1 LLIISYGSFVSA
13 EGVRGHENVNDV
25 IVKVDGD
32 PITRGDILRRI
43 LFAKGDI
50 DPSKMEPGKWQGIFQ
65 TATKSEIIDKLFLKA
80 ARSGKM
86 EIEPEKLETFIDEKM
101 NRLGKEK
108 FQEILGIKNT
118 ATDQEVKEFVKE
130 KMLIEKY
137 RSKLVENITIE
148 DKEVKEY
155 YEENKDTLS
164 RPDRVHVELLAM
176 DKAVDADA
184 LFKRIKKGEDFEKVA
199 REDGNNETSSIERR
213 FKWTNYNV
221 LPESIRPK
229 IKEGKTGDILE
240 PFLINDKYYILKIL
254 EKRQAGKAG
263 FDEVKNSIRKSYLQR
278 KQQRIIDKW
287 YEEAKNNSKIEFVR

>member
-101 NRLGKEK
+101 NRFGKEK

-229 IKEGKTGDILE
+229 LKEGKTGDILE

>member
-229 IKEGKTGDILE
+229 LKEGKTGDILE